1 MTFDRAIRP
10 ALVLALVG
18 VVTLSAQQQISVTQ
32 EVVTTNPLGGP
43 GPGGGLNPIP
53 QGTGLILGQ
62 VVDAS
67 GNRPV
72 AGALVTLNL
81 RASRP
86 IRAMADAQGR
96 FVFRDLP
103 KGNYGLTATKP
114 GHVDGAYG
122 RLRPS
127 GPTLGLELGDGE
139 RASGVSIAVW
149 RYAAIAGFVQDE
161 LGEPVV
167 NTAVRVLKRQIMGG
181 QWRFVPGAQ
190 DQTDD
195 RGAYRIGTLEPGE
208 YAVAVAMAS
217 GSGMPLDM
225 MMGAELDRMV
235 AVSAVRVASVG
246 GGGGGE
252 VAMFLDGGSGEAMG
266 VDDAGRPLTY
276 PTQFFS
282 NAGSAVRSTLVRLAS
297 GEERGNVDFQLK
309 PVRAFKISGA
319 VSGPEGPLANLALT
333 LVPAEAEQLASAFDT
348 RTAFA
353 SGSGTF
359 AFNAVPPGQYVLR
372 ATRTP
377 RTAFS
382 GETMVFQQA
391 GATITTT
398 SGRAGGP
405 GGGMPPLPTEP
416 TLWTEIPVTVSTSD
430 IIDMPVM
437 LRPGLRVTGTVQF
450 DGAAARPE
458 NDRLTSLGVILEP
471 ADVRPGVNS
480 ARGRVETSGQFAT
493 MGVPPGRYFVRVQG
507 APAGW
512 TFRGATVGGRD
523 VTDAP
528 LDIDSDVSGVALMF
542 TDRPIE
548 LSGRVTGDAA
558 LTEGATVILFPTDQ
572 SAWVGYGSSTRRLRN
587 VRADKT
593 GAFSLGNLPAGDY
606 YLAAVTEKIAVDW
619 QNPEF
624 LASLASDATRVRLN
638 EGQKLTQNVKVA
650 R

>member
-1 MTFDRAIRP
+1 MTIGNAIRSTTVV
-10 ALVLALVG
+10 ALLGA
-18 VVTLSAQQQISVTQ
+18 VTVSARQDIRITQ
-32 EVVTTNPLGGP
+32 EVMTTNPLGGP

-62 VVDAS
+62 IVEAGS
-67 GNRPV
+67 SRPI
-72 AGALVTLNL
+72 AGALVTLSL

-86 IRAMADAQGR
+86 IRALADGQGR

-103 KGNYGLTATKP
+103 KGSYALTATKP

-127 GPTLGLELGDGE
+127 GPTLPLDLGDGE

-167 NTAVRVLKRQIMGG
+167 NTAVRVLRRQIVGG
-181 QWRFVPGAQ
+181 QWRFMPGAQ

-208 YAVAVAMAS
+208 YAVAVAMAG
-217 GSGMPLDM
+217 GSGLGLDM

-235 AVSAVRVASVG
+235 AVSAVRVSAVA
-246 GGGGGE
+246 GGE
-252 VAMFLDGGSGEAMG
+252 AAIFLEGGAGDAIG
-266 VDDAGRPLTY
+266 VDESGRPITY

-282 NAGSAVRSTLVRLAS
+282 GAGSAVRATLVKLSS
-297 GEERGNVDFQLK
+297 GEERGSVDFQLK
-309 PVRAFKISGA
+309 PVRAFRITGA
-319 VSGPEGPLANLALT
+319 VSGPEGPLGNLAVT

-353 SGSGTF
+353 SATGTF
-359 AFNAVPPGQYVLR
+359 TFNAVPPGQYVLR

-377 RTAFS
+377 RMAFS
-382 GETMVFQQA
+382 GPGEMTVVSQ
-391 GATITTT
+391 GGTTVTTT
-398 SGRAGGP
+398 GTRVGGP
-405 GGGMPPLPTEP
+405 GVLPLPTEP
-416 TLWTEIPVTVSTSD
+416 TLWTEIPITVSTSD
-430 IIDMPVM
+430 IVDLPVM

-450 DGAAARPE
+450 DGGGARPE
-458 NDRLTSLGVILEP
+458 GDRLAGLGVILEP

-493 MGVPPGRYFVRVQG
+493 MGVPPGRYFVRAMG
-507 APAGW
+507 APQGW
-512 TFRGATVGGRD
+512 TFRGATLGGRD

-528 LDIDSDVSGVALMF
+528 LDIDSDVSGVALVF

-548 LSGRVTGDAA
+548 LSGRVTGEAS
-558 LTEGATVILFPTDQ
+558 LTESATVILFPADQ

-593 GAFSLGNLPAGDY
+593 GTFTIGNLPAGDY

-624 LASLASDATRVRLN
+624 LASLAADATRVRLN
-638 EGQKLTQNVKVA
+638 DGQKLTQNVKVA

>member
-1 MTFDRAIRP
+1 MTIGNAIRSAAVV
-10 ALVLALVG
+10 ALLGA
-18 VVTLSAQQQISVTQ
+18 VTVSAQQDIRITQ
-32 EVVTTNPLGGP
+32 EVMTTNPVGGP
-43 GPGGGLNPIP
+43 GPGGGLTPIP

-62 VVDAS
+62 IVEAGS
-67 GNRPV
+67 SRPI

-86 IRAMADAQGR
+86 IRALADGQGR

-103 KGNYGLTATKP
+103 KGSYGLTATKP

-127 GPTLGLELGDGE
+127 GPTLSLDLADGE

-167 NTAVRVLKRQIMGG
+167 NTAVRVLRRQIVGG
-181 QWRFVPGAQ
+181 QWRFMPGAQ

-217 GSGMPLDM
+217 GSGLPLEM

-235 AVSAVRVASVG
+235 SVSAVRVAAVG
-246 GGGGGE
+246 GGE
-252 VAMFLDGGSGEAMG
+252 ASIFLDGGSGDALG
-266 VDDAGRPLTY
+266 VDENGRPITY

-282 NAGSAVRSTLVRLAS
+282 GAGSAVRATLVKLGS
-297 GEERGNVDFQLK
+297 GEERGSVDFQLK
-309 PVRAFKISGA
+309 PVRAFKITGS
-319 VSGPEGPLANLALT
+319 VSGPEGPLGNLAVT

-353 SGSGTF
+353 NATGMF

-377 RTAFS
+377 RMAFG

-391 GATITTT
+391 GATVATTI
-398 SGRAGGP
+398 GRAGGP
-405 GGGMPPLPTEP
+405 GGTPPLPTEP
-416 TLWTEIPVTVSTSD
+416 TLWTEVPITVSTSD
-430 IIDMPVM
+430 VVDLPLM
-437 LRPGLRVTGTVQF
+437 LRPGLRVTGIVQF

-458 NDRLTSLGVILEP
+458 GDRLTSLGVILEP

-493 MGVPPGRYFVRVQG
+493 MGVPPGRYFVRAMG

-512 TFRGATVGGRD
+512 TFRGATLGGRD
-523 VTDAP
+523 VTDTP
-528 LDIDSDVSGVALMF
+528 LDIDSEVSGVALVF

-548 LSGRVTGDAA
+548 LSGRVTGDAS
-558 LTEGATVILFPTDQ
+558 LTEGATVILFPADQ

-593 GAFSLGNLPAGDY
+593 GAFTIGNLPAGDY

-624 LASLASDATRVRLN
+624 LASLASDATRVRLSD
-638 EGQKLTQNVKVA
+638 GQKLTQNVKVA

>member
-1 MTFDRAIRP
+1 MTIGKGIRSTAVV
-10 ALVLALVG
+10 ALLGA
-18 VVTLSAQQQISVTQ
+18 VTVSAQQEVRITQ
-32 EVVTTNPLGGP
+32 EVMTTNPLGGP

-62 VVDAS
+62 IVEAGS
-67 GNRPV
+67 SRPIP
-72 AGALVTLNL
+72 GALVTLNL

-86 IRAMADAQGR
+86 IRALADAQGR

-127 GPTLGLELGDGE
+127 GPTLSLDLGDGE

-167 NTAVRVLKRQIMGG
+167 NTAVRVLRRQIVGG

-208 YAVAVAMAS
+208 YAVAVAMAG
-217 GSGMPLDM
+217 GSGLPLDM

-235 AVSAVRVASVG
+235 SVSAVRVAGVG
-246 GGGGGE
+246 GGGE
-252 VAMFLDGGSGEAMG
+252 SAIFFEGSGGDALG
-266 VDDAGRPLTY
+266 VDENGRAITY

-282 NAGSAVRSTLVRLAS
+282 GAGSAVRATLVKLGS
-297 GEERGNVDFQLK
+297 GEERGSVDFQLK

-319 VSGPEGPLANLALT
+319 VSGPEGPLGNLALT

-348 RTAFA
+348 RTSFA

-359 AFNAVPPGQYVLR
+359 TFTAVPPGQYVLR

-377 RTAFS
+377 RMAF
-382 GETMVFQQA
+382 
-391 GATITTT
+391 
-398 SGRAGGP
+398 GGP
-405 GGGMPPLPTEP
+405 GEMTVVSQGGATVTTIGTRGGGPGPAMPPLPTEP
-416 TLWTEIPVTVSTSD
+416 TLWTEIPITVSTSD
-430 IIDMPVM
+430 IVDLPVM
-437 LRPGLRVTGTVQF
+437 LRPGIRVTGTVQF
-450 DGAAARPE
+450 DGGAARPE
-458 NDRLTSLGVILEP
+458 GDRLTALGVILEP

-493 MGVPPGRYFVRVQG
+493 MGVPPGRYFVRAMG
-507 APAGW
+507 APQGW
-512 TFRGATVGGRD
+512 TFRGATLGGRD
-523 VTDAP
+523 VTDTP
-528 LDIDSDVSGVALMF
+528 LDIDSEVSGVALVF

-548 LSGRVTGDAA
+548 LSGRVTGDAN

-593 GAFSLGNLPAGDY
+593 GAFTIGNLPAGEY

-624 LASLASDATRVRLN
+624 LASLASDATRVRLSD
-638 EGQKLTQNVKVA
+638 GQKLTQNVKVA

>member
-1 MTFDRAIRP
+1 MTIGKAIRSTAVV
-10 ALVLALVG
+10 ALLGA
-18 VVTLSAQQQISVTQ
+18 VTVSAQQDIRITQ
-32 EVVTTNPLGGP
+32 EVMTTNPLGGP

-62 VVDAS
+62 VVEAGS
-67 GNRPV
+67 SRPIP
-72 AGALVTLNL
+72 GALVTLNL

-86 IRAMADAQGR
+86 IRALADGQGR

-103 KGNYGLTATKP
+103 KGNYGVTATKP

-127 GPTLGLELGDGE
+127 GPTLALELGDGE

-167 NTAVRVLKRQIMGG
+167 NTAVRVLRRQIVGG
-181 QWRFVPGAQ
+181 QWRFVAGAQ

-217 GSGMPLDM
+217 GSGLGLDM

-235 AVSAVRVASVG
+235 SVSAVRVASVG
-246 GGGGGE
+246 GGDASIFFESGGGD
-252 VAMFLDGGSGEAMG
+252 ALG
-266 VDDAGRPLTY
+266 VDENGRAITY

-282 NAGSAVRSTLVRLAS
+282 GAGSAVRATLVNLGS
-297 GEERGNVDFQLK
+297 GEERGSVDFQLK
-309 PVRAFKISGA
+309 PVRAFRITGS
-319 VSGPEGPLANLALT
+319 VSGPEGPIGNLALT

-353 SGSGTF
+353 SATGAFTF
-359 AFNAVPPGQYVLR
+359 TAVPPGQYVLR

-377 RTAFS
+377 RMAFG
-382 GETMVFQQA
+382 GETMTFQQA
-391 GATITTT
+391 GGATTITTVG
-398 SGRAGGP
+398 GRMGGP
-405 GGGMPPLPTEP
+405 GMPPLPTEP

-430 IIDMPVM
+430 IMDIPVM
-437 LRPGLRVTGTVQF
+437 MRPGLRVTGTVQF
-450 DGAAARPE
+450 DGGAARPE
-458 NDRLTSLGVILEP
+458 GDRLTSVGVVLEP

-493 MGVPPGRYFVRVQG
+493 MGVPPGRYFVRAQG
-507 APAGW
+507 APPGW
-512 TFRGATVGGRD
+512 TFRGATLGGRD
-523 VTDAP
+523 VTDMP
-528 LDIDSDVSGVALMF
+528 LDIDSEVSGVALVF

-548 LSGRVTGDAA
+548 LSGRVTGDAN
-558 LTEGATVILFPTDQ
+558 LTEGATVILFPADQ
-572 SAWVGYGSSTRRLRN
+572 SAWVGYGSTTRRLRN

-593 GAFSLGNLPAGDY
+593 GAFTIGNLPAGDY

-624 LASLASDATRVRLN
+624 LASLTSDATRVRLSD
-638 EGQKLTQNVKVA
+638 GQKLTQNVKVA

>member
-1 MTFDRAIRP
+1 MTIGNAIRSAAVV
-10 ALVLALVG
+10 ALLGA
-18 VVTLSAQQQISVTQ
+18 VTVSAHQDIRITQ
-32 EVVTTNPLGGP
+32 EVMTTNPVGGP
-43 GPGGGLNPIP
+43 GPGGGLTPIP

-62 VVDAS
+62 IVEGGS
-67 GNRPV
+67 SRPIP
-72 AGALVTLNL
+72 GALVTLNL

-86 IRAMADAQGR
+86 IRALADGQGR

-103 KGNYGLTATKP
+103 KGSYGLTATKP

-127 GPTLGLELGDGE
+127 GPTLSLDLADGE

-167 NTAVRVLKRQIMGG
+167 NTAVRVLRRQIIGG

-217 GSGMPLDM
+217 GSGLPLEM

-235 AVSAVRVASVG
+235 SVSAVRVAAVG
-246 GGGGGE
+246 GGE
-252 VAMFLDGGSGEAMG
+252 ASIFLDGGSGDALG
-266 VDDAGRPLTY
+266 VDENGRPITY

-282 NAGSAVRSTLVRLAS
+282 NAGTAVRATLVKLGS
-297 GEERGNVDFQLK
+297 GEERGSVDFQLK
-309 PVRAFKISGA
+309 PVRAFRITGS
-319 VSGPEGPLANLALT
+319 VSGPEGPLGNLAVT
-333 LVPAEAEQLASAFDT
+333 LVPTEAEQLASAFDT

-353 SGSGTF
+353 NATGSFTF
-359 AFNAVPPGQYVLR
+359 NGVPPGQYVLR

-377 RTAFS
+377 RMAFS

-391 GATITTT
+391 GATVATTI
-398 SGRAGGP
+398 GRAGGP
-405 GGGMPPLPTEP
+405 GGVPPLPTEP
-416 TLWTEIPVTVSTSD
+416 TLWTEVPITVSTND
-430 IIDMPVM
+430 VVDLPVM

-458 NDRLTSLGVILEP
+458 GDRLTSLGVVLEP
-471 ADVRPGVNS
+471 ADVRPGVNA

-493 MGVPPGRYFVRVQG
+493 MGVPPGRYFVRAQG
-507 APAGW
+507 APPGW
-512 TFRGATVGGRD
+512 TFRGATLGGRD
-523 VTDAP
+523 VTDTP
-528 LDIDSDVSGVALMF
+528 LDIDSEVSGVALVF

-548 LSGRVTGDAA
+548 LSGRVTGDAS

-593 GAFSLGNLPAGDY
+593 GAFTIGNLPAGDY
-606 YLAAVTEKIAVDW
+606 YLAAVTEKIAADW

-624 LASLASDATRVRLN
+624 LASLVSDATRVRLSD
-638 EGQKLTQNVKVA
+638 GQKLTQNVKVA

>member
-1 MTFDRAIRP
+1 MTIGKAIRSTAVV
-10 ALVLALVG
+10 ALLGA
-18 VVTLSAQQQISVTQ
+18 VTVSAQQDIRITQ
-32 EVVTTNPLGGP
+32 EVMTTNPLGGP

-62 VVDAS
+62 VVEAGS
-67 GNRPV
+67 SRPIP
-72 AGALVTLNL
+72 GALVTLNL

-86 IRAMADAQGR
+86 IRALADGQGR

-103 KGNYGLTATKP
+103 EGNYNMTATKP

-127 GPTLGLELGDGE
+127 GPTLPLELGDGE
-139 RASGVSIAVW
+139 RASSVSIAVW

-167 NTAVRVLKRQIMGG
+167 NTAVRVLRRQIIGG
-181 QWRFVPGAQ
+181 QWRFVAGAQ

-208 YAVAVAMAS
+208 YAVAVAMAG
-217 GSGMPLDM
+217 GSGLPIDM

-235 AVSAVRVASVG
+235 SVSAVRVAGVA
-246 GGGGGE
+246 GGGGE
-252 VAMFLDGGSGEAMG
+252 SAIFFEGSGGDALG
-266 VDDAGRPLTY
+266 VDENGRAITY

-282 NAGSAVRSTLVRLAS
+282 GAGSAVRATLVKLGS
-297 GEERGNVDFQLK
+297 GEERGSVDFQLK

-319 VSGPEGPLANLALT
+319 VSGPEGPLGNLALT

-348 RTAFA
+348 RTSFA
-353 SGSGTF
+353 SASGTF
-359 AFNAVPPGQYVLR
+359 TFTGIPPGQYVLR

-377 RTAFS
+377 RMAF
-382 GETMVFQQA
+382 GGPMETTVIQQG
-391 GATITTT
+391 GATITT
-398 SGRAGGP
+398 SVGRGGGP
-405 GGGMPPLPTEP
+405 GMPPLPTEP
-416 TLWTEIPVTVSTSD
+416 TLWTEVPVTVSTTD
-430 IIDMPVM
+430 IVDLPVM

-450 DGAAARPE
+450 DGGAARPE
-458 NDRLTSLGVILEP
+458 GDRLTSVGVMLEP

-493 MGVPPGRYFVRVQG
+493 MGVPPGRYFVRAQG
-507 APAGW
+507 APQGW
-512 TFRGATVGGRD
+512 TFRGATLGGRD
-523 VTDAP
+523 VTDTP
-528 LDIDSDVSGVALMF
+528 LDIDSEVSGVALVF

-548 LSGRVTGDAA
+548 LSGRVTGDAS

-572 SAWVGYGSSTRRLRN
+572 SAWVGYGSTTRRLRN

-593 GAFSLGNLPAGDY
+593 GAFTIGNLPAGDY

-624 LASLASDATRVRLN
+624 LASLTSDATRVRLSD
-638 EGQKLTQNVKVA
+638 GQKLTQNVKVA

>member
-1 MTFDRAIRP
+1 MTIGNAIRSAAVV
-10 ALVLALVG
+10 ALLGA
-18 VVTLSAQQQISVTQ
+18 VTVSAQQDIRITQ
-32 EVVTTNPLGGP
+32 EVMTTNPVGGP
-43 GPGGGLNPIP
+43 GPGGGLTPIP

-62 VVDAS
+62 IVEAGS
-67 GNRPV
+67 SRPIP
-72 AGALVTLNL
+72 GALVTLNL

-86 IRAMADAQGR
+86 IRALADGQGR

-103 KGNYGLTATKP
+103 KGSYGLTATKP

-127 GPTLGLELGDGE
+127 GPTLSLDLADGE

-167 NTAVRVLKRQIMGG
+167 NTAVRVLRRQIIGG

-217 GSGMPLDM
+217 GSGLPLDM

-235 AVSAVRVASVG
+235 SVSAVRVASVG
-246 GGGGGE
+246 GGE
-252 VAMFLDGGSGEAMG
+252 ASIFLDGGSGDALG
-266 VDDAGRPLTY
+266 VDENGRPITY

-282 NAGSAVRSTLVRLAS
+282 GAGSAVRATLVKLGS
-297 GEERGNVDFQLK
+297 GEERGSVDFQLK
-309 PVRAFKISGA
+309 PVRAFRITGS
-319 VSGPEGPLANLALT
+319 VSGPEGPLGNLALT

-353 SGSGTF
+353 NATGSFTF
-359 AFNAVPPGQYVLR
+359 NGVPPGQYVLR

-377 RTAFS
+377 RMAFA

-391 GATITTT
+391 GATVATTV
-398 SGRAGGP
+398 GRAGGP
-405 GGGMPPLPTEP
+405 GGMPPLPTEP
-416 TLWTEIPVTVSTSD
+416 TLWTEVPITVSTSD
-430 IIDMPVM
+430 VVDLPVM

-458 NDRLTSLGVILEP
+458 GDRLTGLGVILEP

-493 MGVPPGRYFVRVQG
+493 MGVPPGRYFVRAQG

-512 TFRGATVGGRD
+512 TFRGATLGGRD

-528 LDIDSDVSGVALMF
+528 LDIDSDVSGVALVF

-548 LSGRVTGDAA
+548 LSGRVTGDAS
-558 LTEGATVILFPTDQ
+558 LTEGATVILFPADQ

-593 GAFSLGNLPAGDY
+593 GAFTIGNLPAGDY

-638 EGQKLTQNVKVA
+638 DGQKLTQNVKVA